1 MMKIFHLLQMQFQ
14 NTLFEQIGSYRSYQM
29 YLKDSEECLQ
39 NPPNKKK
46 KKTPRQ
52 LTDNVRH
59 SFTPY
64 RLTLCTSRCKQ
75 DVPAKQGEPSFGL
88 K

>member
-46 KKTPRQ
+46 KKPQDNSQTMSGTASP
-52 LTDNVRH
+52 LTD
-59 SFTPY
+59 
-64 RLTLCTSRCKQ
+64 
-75 DVPAKQGEPSFGL
+75 
-88 K
+88 

>member
-46 KKTPRQ
+46 NPKTTHRQ
-52 LTDNVRH
+52 CQAQLHPLQIDFVH
-59 SFTPY
+59 
-64 RLTLCTSRCKQ
+64 L
-75 DVPAKQGEPSFGL
+75 
-88 K
+88 